1 MNPIFT
7 SLIYLIVSCSML
19 IFSKWLFMRF
29 AKYNMYEEI
38 KKGNVTGIIPYLG
51 FLLGVCAIQIGAFV
65 GPSNTLFRYEILSYI
80 MYSLMGSFLMIF
92 SGYVVEKAILHKFS
106 NVDEIVRDRN
116 IGTAAVHF
124 GMYLASGLIISAC
137 VTGETIVAHGRCY
150 GVISTLIYYVMG
162 MIFLILF
169 AKLYDMLTPY
179 SLLGEIE
186 ADNVAV
192 GWFAELDARGGI
204 IVEHDTNIS
213 SHVKI
218 ITGSHDI
225 DDSDYTADF
234 KPVHVGHHCWIG
246 TGAVILQ
253 NVSIGDGAVVAAG
266 AVVTKDI
273 PAGEVWGG
281 VPAKYIRKRNCEL
294 NYKIGAPPILH

>member
-1 MNPIFT
+1 MNPILV

-29 AKYNMYEEI
+29 AKYDMYCEI
-38 KKGNVTGIIPYLG
+38 QKGNVTGIIPYLG

-65 GPSNTLFRYEILSYI
+65 GPSNSLFRYEILSYI
-80 MYSLMGSFLMIF
+80 AYSLMGSFLMIF
-92 SGYVVEKAILHKFS
+92 SGFVVEKAILHKFN

-137 VTGETIVAHGRCY
+137 VTGDTIVAHGRCY
-150 GVISTLIYYVMG
+150 GFVSTLVYYVMG

-169 AKLYDMLTPY
+169 AKLYDLMTPY

-192 GWFAELDARGGI
+192 GVAFGGNLI
-204 IVEHDTNIS
+204 AIGLILMKATIGD
-213 SHVKI
+213 
-218 ITGSHDI
+218 
-225 DDSDYTADF
+225 
-234 KPVHVGHHCWIG
+234 IG
-246 TGAVILQ
+246 TWQQSMILYFIDLSAIILLLPSVRFLLDRLIVREL
-253 NVSIGDGAVVAAG
+253 NITKEIKKNNVAAG
-266 AVVTKDI
+266 L
-273 PAGEVWGG
+273 GEALVLISFALLIFFM
-281 VPAKYIRKRNCEL
+281 VDFVNIM
-294 NYKIGAPPILH
+294 

>member
-7 SLIYLIVSCSML
+7 SLVYLIVSCTML

-192 GWFAELDARGGI
+192 GVAFGGNLI
-204 IVEHDTNIS
+204 AIGLILMRATIGD
-213 SHVKI
+213 
-218 ITGSHDI
+218 
-225 DDSDYTADF
+225 
-234 KPVHVGHHCWIG
+234 IG
-246 TGAVILQ
+246 TWQQGLILYFIDLSAIILLLPSVRFLLDRLIVKEI
-253 NVSIGDGAVVAAG
+253 NITKEIKHNNVAAG
-266 AVVTKDI
+266 LGEAVVLIAFALLIFFMVDF
-273 PAGEVWGG
+273 V
-281 VPAKYIRKRNCEL
+281 NMM
-294 NYKIGAPPILH
+294 